1 MIFAGAGFVG
11 AGFVGAGFV
20 GAGFAEERAV
30 LKGSFSQ
37 PARMLGGW
45 CWSGWISSRWGLP
58 GRVWLEVIAI

>member
-45 CWSGWISSRWGLP
+45 CWSGWGL
-58 GRVWLEVIAI
+58 